1 MKKKQV
7 SQWVKNFAQ
16 NYTVHKFLQN
26 LYSTHYIF
34 LYHTILSFN
43 LLELMQCV
51 HFCLDVAVY
60 FAAAACGDSVVVTF
74 LNSFWLPP
82 PADCGK

>member
-34 LYHTILSFN
+34 LYHTILSFI
-43 LLELMQCV
+43 LLELMQWVLYSTLSTLLFGCR
-51 HFCLDVAVY
+51 
-60 FAAAACGDSVVVTF
+60 SV
-74 LNSFWLPP
+74 LRRGSLWW
-82 PADCGK
+82 

>member
-34 LYHTILSFN
+34 LYHTILSFI
-43 LLELMQCV
+43 LLELMQWV
-51 HFCLDVAVY
+51 
-60 FAAAACGDSVVVTF
+60 
-74 LNSFWLPP
+74 LNST
-82 PADCGK
+82 